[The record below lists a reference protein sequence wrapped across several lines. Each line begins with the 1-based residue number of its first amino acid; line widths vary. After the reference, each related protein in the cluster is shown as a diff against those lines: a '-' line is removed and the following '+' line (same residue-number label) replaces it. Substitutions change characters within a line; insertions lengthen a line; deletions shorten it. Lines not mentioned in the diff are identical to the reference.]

1 MFAKISY
8 LLIAIGIVSILLA
21 IILVMD
27 YSETITLVVMIFG
40 SVMLSVGALM
50 KSFVNQTRKINEKKE
65 SGW

>member
-8 LLIAIGIVSILLA
+8 FLIAIGIVSILLA

-40 SVMLSVGALM
+40 IVMLSVGHL
-50 KSFVNQTRKINEKKE
+50 
-65 SGW
+65 